1 MRERDM
7 AKVDPQNEPIK
18 QQASTTAGFHKNK
31 FASPATKK
39 ATVAQRIGI
48 TGGGGGRGQPNPQLR

>member
-1 MRERDM
+1 MREREM
-7 AKVDPQNEPIK
+7 AKEDPQNETNK
-18 QQASTTAGFHKNK
+18 QQASTTFGIHTNK

-48 TGGGGGRGQPNPQLR
+48 ANGGRGQQQNQQLR